1 MIYKGKQIKNV
12 TLNMLYDMFKS
23 VGNNNVFIQTTT
35 IGDIFE
41 IDLTETTYPLMHV
54 GTQTASYTKNV
65 LTYNFQVIVMDL
77 VSKDESNEE
86 DVLSDMLQVIGDV
99 ISQLKNTDFNTDY
112 DDDFRHA
119 VRIQDSIACEP
130 FTERFDNEVSGWTGN
145 ITINV
150 DFNASACNELQ

>member
-35 IGDIFE
+35 I
-41 IDLTETTYPLMHV
+41 
-54 GTQTASYTKNV
+54 
-65 LTYNFQVIVMDL
+65 
-77 VSKDESNEE
+77 E

-119 VRIQDSIACEP
+119 VRIQDTIACEP